1 MASDRITACLDK
13 LAGIRFNPL
22 DLLPRTNLAEKL
34 IDLALCGV
42 PAGPKP
48 AAAGLAELAGLL
60 AAEDTADLNVV
71 VFGGGTGLSNIIGG
85 DSRHPEWPRLPF
97 HGLKELFPKTRS
109 IVCVTDDGGSTG
121 EMLKDLPLIALGD
134 LRHVLLSSVRRDRL
148 HEIYGLDH
156 DSALRTASLLHRL
169 FNYRYEGRPGSL
181 EELLDQG
188 RLDLELFP
196 TLLRQLLSPLLARLF
211 SDPQLQPLLDRPH
224 CLGNL
229 LLVSAIHHH
238 AHDDQM
244 TPTAIT
250 QGIRHLAGLL
260 GASPE
265 AVWPCTTTPAELKIM
280 YTNGVLVSGEYKS
293 AHARRG
299 YPVDRVF
306 VEFAGE
312 PEVPPEVLTAIRQAD
327 LIIFAPGS
335 LFSSMVPVLHVPGLA
350 EEVRANHQALKIL
363 VANLWAQKG
372 ETDLVYDDPGRR
384 FYVSD
389 LIRAYHRNIPG
400 GVRDLFEQVLVLGFR
415 DVPGSILQS
424 YALEDK
430 VPIYLDRSRLAEM
443 GFSTVEA
450 RFFSEAALRERRVIQ
465 HDPAALAIAVRT
477 LWAVRRQLPATTV
490 AGLPSSYRLR
500 PPVLSES
507 RQTPHDRLQRL
518 DERLKALA
526 INGGIK
532 ETLLDIL
539 WRHQDILVEHLDGI
553 DGLRLVERDSWRRC
567 QEWDKI
573 YSFYQPQERLIHI
586 REDMRARPEYFEI
599 AFLVALG
606 QSLLG
611 NYAADKEMAPVESRG
626 KTVGK
631 AFRLTLRPSA
641 ARRCF
646 FSPGELDAYLT
657 LARMVRAA
665 DSELQYTRLLNG
677 SEQFTPPGMMFGL
690 TYAWYLDNRYAA
702 HIEYKMAITRTELSD
717 LIPAQI
723 KMLHQRR
730 ALIDFFRRIVFR
742 HRAGAYDEKPAADG
756 C

>member
-13 LAGIRFNPL
+13 LAGIGFNAL

-34 IDLALCGV
+34 IELALCGA
-42 PAGPKP
+42 PAGPAP

-60 AAEDTADLNVV
+60 SAVDTTDLNVV

-85 DSRHPEWPRLPF
+85 DSRNPEWLRLPF

-121 EMLKDLPLIALGD
+121 ELLKDLPIIALGD
-134 LRHVLLSSVRRDRL
+134 LRHVLLSSIRKDRL
-148 HEIYGLDH
+148 HELYGLNN
-156 DSALRTASLLHRL
+156 DSALQVAAFLHRL
-169 FNYRYEGRPGSL
+169 FNYRYQGHPDTLETLLSEG
-181 EELLDQG
+181 D
-188 RLDLELFP
+188 LDLRLLP
-196 TLLRQLLSPLLARLF
+196 PHLRQLLTHLLETLF
-211 SDPQLQPLLDRPH
+211 SDPRLLPLLSRPH

-229 LLVSAIHHH
+229 LLVSVIYRH
-238 AHDDQM
+238 AQGDQV
-244 TPTAIT
+244 TPDAIT
-250 QGIRHLAGLL
+250 QGIGYLAGLL

-265 AVWPCTTTPAELKIM
+265 AVWPCTTTPAGLKIM

-306 VEFAGE
+306 VEFAEE
-312 PEVPPEVLTAIRQAD
+312 PEVPSEVFASIRQAD

-335 LFSSMVPVLHVPGLA
+335 LFSSIVPVLHVPGLA
-350 EEVRANHQALKIL
+350 EAVRGNRQALKIL

-372 ETDLVYDDPGRR
+372 ETDLAYDNPGRR

-400 GVRDLFEQVLVLGFR
+400 GVRGLFEQVLVLGFR

-443 GFSTVEA
+443 GFTTVEA
-450 RFFSEAALRERRVIQ
+450 RVFSEAALLERRVIQ
-465 HDPAALAIAVRT
+465 HDPAALATAVRT
-477 LWAVRRQLPATTV
+477 LWAVRGQLPVTAV
-490 AGLPSSYRLR
+490 NGLPTCYRLKQ
-500 PPVLSES
+500 PVLTES
-507 RQTPHDRLQRL
+507 GQTPHGRLQRL
-518 DERLKALA
+518 DGRLKDLA
-526 INGGIK
+526 ING
-532 ETLLDIL
+532 ETRQNLLDIL
-539 WRHQDILVEHLDGI
+539 WRHRDILVEHLDGV
-553 DGLRLVERDSWRRC
+553 DGLRLVPRESWRRC

-573 YSFYQPQERLIHI
+573 YSFYQPEERLIYI
-586 REDMRARPEYFEI
+586 REDMRARPEYFEV

-611 NYAADKEMAPVESRG
+611 NYAAGKEMAPVENRG
-626 KTVGK
+626 EKVGK
-631 AFRLTLRPSA
+631 VFRLALRPPAERS
-641 ARRCF
+641 CF
-646 FSPGELDAYLT
+646 FAPEELDVYLT

-665 DSELQYTRLLNG
+665 GNELLYTRLLNG
-677 SEQFTPPGMMFGL
+677 SEQFTPPGMLFGL
-690 TYAWYLDNRYAA
+690 TYAWYLDNRFAA
-702 HIEYKMAITRTELSD
+702 HIEYKMAITKTELSD

-723 KMLHQRR
+723 KMLRQRR
-730 ALIDFFRRIVFR
+730 ALIDFFRRVVFR
-742 HRAGAYDEKPAADG
+742 HQAEAYDEEPEKD
-756 C
+756 CR